1 MSFADDILST
11 NIYSESRD
19 DGYGHTVV
27 LCHHLDQI
35 KPDSKMRMTVI
46 GHIVQKVAE
55 ALEIS
60 ERQGH
65 KRSCVHIHMGGC
77 FLNHYSLGFY
87 KQLFKKLE
95 STYEDTLEVAYVY
108 DAPPMAKQVW
118 NVLKFLVDPDT
129 RNKVFMV

>member
-1 MSFADDILST
+1 MSFVDDILPT

-19 DGYGHTVV
+19 DGYGHTIV
-27 LCHHLDQI
+27 LCRHLDDI
-35 KPDSKMRMTVI
+35 EPDSAMKDVVI
-46 GHIVQKVAE
+46 RHIIQKVTE

-60 ERQGH
+60 ERQGY
-65 KRSCVHIHMGGC
+65 KRSYVHVHMGGC
-77 FLNHYSLGFY
+77 FLKHYSAGFY
-87 KQLFKKLE
+87 KRLFKKLE
-95 STYEDTLEVAYVY
+95 STYEDTLEAAYVY